1 MIVSVSTV
9 QEKKGH
15 RVGTDGWQFSE
26 KKVVAAGWRT
36 SELFCKSLWK
46 MFCRAKQVT
55 DFSSVFSHIVP
66 SSVFRY
72 NTFMCLKKKILKISA
87 LFDMGLET
95 KCLVLFWRKI
105 CCCSD
110 EDGEWSWENRSSAGN
125 KIMFS
130 LSITTSSSSSSYD
143 DDNDDDHHHDDD
155 LWPDKAVPAGL
166 LWCWGDAGEQGLV
179 KKILI
184 FKKNY
189 LQLDAHPPPVE

>member
-1 MIVSVSTV
+1 MGDNFQRKKLLLPAGEQVS
-9 QEKKGH
+9 
-15 RVGTDGWQFSE
+15 
-26 KKVVAAGWRT
+26 
-36 SELFCKSLWK
+36 
-46 MFCRAKQVT
+46 
-55 DFSSVFSHIVP
+55 SSVKVYERCFVVQSK
-66 SSVFRY
+66 SR
-72 NTFMCLKKKILKISA
+72 TFLPYSLILFPYQTFGTIPLCVRLRFHRSKEKNLKISA

-95 KCLVLFWRKI
+95 KYSVLFWRKI

-130 LSITTSSSSSSYD
+130 LSITTSSSSSYD
-143 DDNDDDHHHDDD
+143 DDNDDHHHDDDDD
-155 LWPDKAVPAGL
+155 LWPDKAVPASL